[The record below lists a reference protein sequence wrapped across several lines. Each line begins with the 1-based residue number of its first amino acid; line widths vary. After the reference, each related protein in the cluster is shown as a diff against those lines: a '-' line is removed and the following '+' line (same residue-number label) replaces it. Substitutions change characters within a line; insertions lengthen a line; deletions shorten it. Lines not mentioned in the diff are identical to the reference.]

1 MDRRE
6 IMKFEDFLSEGPQ
19 KQILNAIDQV
29 ENTGQKVVNDLKK
42 LTTIIEREL
51 NKQGRQAQIKG
62 QLVKSD
68 KLMMDLKKIT
78 GSLKTFAG
86 RIE

>member
-1 MDRRE
+1 MDGRKR
-6 IMKFEDFLSEGPQ
+6 MKFEDFLTEGPQ
-19 KQILNAIDQV
+19 KQILNAVDQV

-62 QLVKSD
+62 QLLKSD
-68 KLMMDLKKIT
+68 KLLMDLKKIT
-78 GSLKTFAG
+78 GSLRTFAG

>member
-1 MDRRE
+1 MDRGKR
-6 IMKFEDFLSEGPQ
+6 MKFEDFLSEGPSR
-19 KQILNAIDQV
+19 QILNAIDQV
-29 ENTGQKVVNDLKK
+29 ENTGQKVIKDLKK

-68 KLMMDLKKIT
+68 KLLMDLKKIT

>member
-1 MDRRE
+1 
-6 IMKFEDFLSEGPQ
+6 MKFEDFLTEGPQ

-68 KLMMDLKKIT
+68 KLLMDLKKIT
-78 GSLKTFAG
+78 GSLKTFTG

>member
-1 MDRRE
+1 MDGRHG
-6 IMKFEDFLSEGPQ
+6 MKFEDFLTEGPQ

-29 ENTGQKVVNDLKK
+29 ENTGEKVVNDLKK

-68 KLMMDLKKIT
+68 KLLMDIKKIT
-78 GSLKTFAG
+78 GSLRTFTG
-86 RIE
+86 NIE

>member
-1 MDRRE
+1 
-6 IMKFEDFLSEGPQ
+6 MKFEDFLSEGPQ

-29 ENTGQKVVNDLKK
+29 ENTGGKVVADLKK

-62 QLVKSD
+62 QLLKAD
-68 KLMMDLKKIT
+68 KLLMDLKKLT

>member
-1 MDRRE
+1 
-6 IMKFEDFLSEGPQ
+6 MKFEDFLSEGPQ
-19 KQILNAIDQV
+19 QQILNAIDQV
-29 ENTGQKVVNDLKK
+29 EGTGQKMVNDLKK

-62 QLVKSD
+62 QLIKAD
-68 KLMMDLKKIT
+68 KLMMEIKKLT
-78 GSLKTFAG
+78 GSLRTFAG

>member
-1 MDRRE
+1 MDRGKG
-6 IMKFEDFLSEGPQ
+6 MKFEDFLTEGPQ

-29 ENTGQKVVNDLKK
+29 EKVGGKVVADLKK

-62 QLVKSD
+62 QLLKSD
-68 KLMMDLKKIT
+68 KLLMDLKKLT

>member
-1 MDRRE
+1 
-6 IMKFEDFLSEGPQ
+6 MKFEDFLTEGPQ

-68 KLMMDLKKIT
+68 KLMIDIKKIT

>member
-1 MDRRE
+1 
-6 IMKFEDFLSEGPQ
+6 MKFEDFLSEGPQ

>member
-1 MDRRE
+1 
-6 IMKFEDFLSEGPQ
+6 MKFEDFLTEGPQ
-19 KQILNAIDQV
+19 QQILNAIDQV
-29 ENTGQKVVNDLKK
+29 EKTGQKVVNDLKK

-68 KLMMDLKKIT
+68 KLMMDIKKIT

>member
-1 MDRRE
+1 
-6 IMKFEDFLSEGPQ
+6 MKFEDFLTEGPQ

-29 ENTGQKVVNDLKK
+29 EKTGQKVVNDLKK
-42 LTTIIEREL
+42 LTTIIENEL

-62 QLVKSD
+62 QLLKSD
-68 KLMMDLKKIT
+68 KLMMDIKKIT